1 MESNVEIPG
10 SGQNFFSQTTA
21 SSRKDHDINLYDL
34 TDGPASR
41 AGRMVSPILRW
52 HERRVAIRTLE
63 TLNDRHR
70 LDIGIQRSDIPS
82 LIAKGR
88 QSVGASQ

>member
-10 SGQNFFSQTTA
+10 SGQNCFGQTTA
-21 SSRKDHDINLYDL
+21 SSRNDHDINWCDP
-34 TDGPASR
+34 TDGRESR
-41 AGRMVSPILRW
+41 ARHIDSPVLRW

-70 LDIGIQRSDIPS
+70 LGIGNQRSDIPS

-88 QSVGASQ
+88 QSVRASQ